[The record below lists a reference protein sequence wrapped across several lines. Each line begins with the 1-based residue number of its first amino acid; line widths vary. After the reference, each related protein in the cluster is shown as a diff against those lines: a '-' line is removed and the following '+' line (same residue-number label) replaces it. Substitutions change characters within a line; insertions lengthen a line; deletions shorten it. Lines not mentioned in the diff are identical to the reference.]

1 MSDYVIV
8 GAGSAGCVMAARLSE
23 DPDVTVTLI
32 EAGGPDRHPLIHVP
46 AGFAR
51 MTKGIAS
58 WGWSTVP
65 QRHLNGRVLR
75 YTQARV
81 LGGGSS
87 INAQIYTRGH
97 AADYDGW
104 ARKGCEGWSYREVLP
119 YFKRAEDNRRF
130 DDDYHAR
137 GGPLGVSDPAAP
149 LPICEAWFEAA
160 QALGIPFNPDFNGAR
175 QEGVGYYQLTQRNA
189 RRSSAAT
196 AYLAP
201 IRRRRNLTV
210 RTGVRVLR
218 IAVERGRA
226 TGVEIAAGGS
236 VETVRAEREVIVSG
250 GAVGSPKLL
259 LHSGIGPAEHLKDMQ
274 IPVVHD
280 LPGVGSNLHDHL
292 NLFTIWE
299 CTGDHTYD
307 AYAKPHRALWAGLRY
322 LLFRDGPAASSL
334 FETGGFWYAG
344 PEGERTRGERSRSGP
359 EARRSGREAW
369 DAGGESGR
377 SGQEAR
383 HVGGENGF
391 SGREARDTDGEGGF
405 SGRGARDSDG
415 EGGFSGRETGHAG
428 REGGLHGRQAGD
440 AGWGTMRP
448 DVQFHLGLG
457 SGIEAGVVKLERAG
471 VTLNSAYL
479 RPESRGTVRLASP
492 DPADAPLIDP
502 DYWAEPHDRAMA
514 FEGLRLARE
523 IMRQDALKPFA
534 AREAL
539 PGPAVES
546 DAALFD
552 YACASAKTDHHPV
565 GTSRMGTD
573 EMAVVGPDLKV
584 HGIEALRVADSSVM
598 PRLPSCNT
606 NAPTIMIGEKASDLI
621 LGREP
626 LPPAVIE
633 GNER

>member
-104 ARKGCEGWSYREVLP
+104 ARQGCEGWSYREVLP

-201 IRRRRNLTV
+201 VRRRRNLRV
-210 RTGVRVLR
+210 RTGARVLR

-236 VETVRAEREVIVSG
+236 VEIVRAEREVIVSG
-250 GAVGSPKLL
+250 GAIGSPKLL
-259 LHSGIGPAEHLKDMQ
+259 LHSGIGPAEHLEDMG

-299 CTGDHTYD
+299 CTGGHTYD
-307 AYAKPHRALWAGLRY
+307 AYVKPHRALWAGLRY

-344 PEGERTRGERSRSGP
+344 PEGGRTRGERSRSGP
-359 EARRSGREAW
+359 EARRSGRDAR

-377 SGQEAR
+377 SGREAK
-383 HVGGENGF
+383 HVGGE
-391 SGREARDTDGEGGF
+391 SGF
-405 SGRGARDSDG
+405 SGRGARDVDG
-415 EGGFSGRETGHAG
+415 EDGFSGRETRHAG
-428 REGGLHGRQAGD
+428 R
-440 AGWGTMRP
+440 GTMRP

-457 SGIEAGVVKLERAG
+457 SGIEAGVLKLRQAG

-479 RPESRGTVRLASP
+479 RPESRGSVRLASP

-523 IMRQDALKPFA
+523 IMRQEALKPLV

-552 YACASAKTDHHPV
+552 HACASAKTDHHPV
-565 GTSRMGTD
+565 GTCRMGAD
-573 EMAVVGPDLKV
+573 EMAVAAPDLKV
-584 HGIEALRVADSSVM
+584 RGIEALRVADASVM

-606 NAPTIMIGEKASDLI
+606 NAPTIMIGEKASDLVR
-621 LGREP
+621 GREP
-626 LPPAVIE
+626 LPPAFPE
-633 GNER
+633 DG

>member
-104 ARKGCEGWSYREVLP
+104 ARQGCEGWSYREVLP

-175 QEGVGYYQLTQRNA
+175 QAGVGYYQLTQRNA

-210 RTGVRVLR
+210 RTGARVLR

-226 TGVEIAAGGS
+226 TGVEIAAGGI

-259 LHSGIGPAEHLKDMQ
+259 LHSGIGPAEHLEDMG

-280 LPGVGSNLHDHL
+280 LPGVGSNLQDHL

-299 CTGDHTYD
+299 CAGDHTYD

-334 FETGGFWYAG
+334 FETGGFW
-344 PEGERTRGERSRSGP
+344 RV
-359 EARRSGREAW
+359 
-369 DAGGESGR
+369 
-377 SGQEAR
+377 GQEA
-383 HVGGENGF
+383 G
-391 SGREARDTDGEGGF
+391 
-405 SGRGARDSDG
+405 
-415 EGGFSGRETGHAG
+415 
-428 REGGLHGRQAGD
+428 
-440 AGWGTMRP
+440 RP

-457 SGIEAGVVKLERAG
+457 SGIEAGVVKLGQAG

-479 RPESRGTVRLASP
+479 RPESRGSVRLASP

-523 IMRQDALKPFA
+523 IMRQGALKPFV

-565 GTSRMGTD
+565 GTCRMGTD
-573 EMAVVGPDLKV
+573 EMAVAAPDLKV
-584 HGIEALRVADSSVM
+584 HGIEALRVADASVM

-606 NAPTIMIGEKASDLI
+606 NAPAIMIGEKASDLI
-621 LGREP
+621 RGREP
-626 LPPAVIE
+626 LPPAFPE
-633 GNER
+633 DG